1 MIIVLFPLVGK
12 LLPNNLMQD
21 RDFPHI
27 VGQYKKNPTCT
38 CSRLNMK
45 IKKSFRINEDVDNI
59 IKNLA
64 EENGITFSQFVELA
78 CYSMIDKEPNIE
90 NLTRK
95 SKKQDGKKN
104 EHLEVRLSVDS
115 DSFLK
120 LAKIVKSKNTTFSQ
134 EIRFRLSATLE
145 KDIFS
150 EQEFSKLWQV
160 RNDLNSLGNLFRLAI
175 KSNLPMDEKKL
186 NEMQKLVIET
196 KLAFDEILTS
206 MNERML

>member
-1 MIIVLFPLVGK
+1 M
-12 LLPNNLMQD
+12 
-21 RDFPHI
+21 
-27 VGQYKKNPTCT
+27 KKVKT
-38 CSRLNMK
+38 
-45 IKKSFRINEDVDNI
+45 FRINEDVDNI
-59 IKNLA
+59 IQNLA
-64 EENGITFSQFVELA
+64 ENNAITISQFFELA
-78 CYSMIDKEPNIE
+78 SYSMIDKEPIIE

-175 KSNLPMDEKKL
+175 KSNIPMDEKKL